1 MFQAEHGFVSKAAQ
15 GEFDIREDEE
25 QFVKLQ
31 DTLDLLIAAGY
42 FRARIKG
49 LSAFDKI
56 VGGLVWS
63 ISLCKYNVDVDLL
76 YSENST
82 IGQKIALTEK
92 IVQVLCQVQCPHS
105 IEPHQIQGL
114 DFVHIFPVVQW
125 LVRRVLECK
134 EKYGDEV
141 QNHSLYQF
149 HQTADVPEEPFV
161 PDLAR
166 SNPCRK
172 YRRRAGFQSANLME
186 DVRCT
191 LMEFDG
197 YSQAALA
204 SAAAKKKQSPETEG
218 EEEDDDDLFRAELA
232 AQQDLTDRALE
243 QLPEVVLEEKES
255 KPVEDE
261 HSSVEELKEQLA
273 QLTRENGFTEAELQE
288 EEEKYDELKV
298 ECNALESQ
306 LKQIKEATASVDEET
321 MKTIKE
327 LLAEHDEIK
336 ERDSHFKKQCKEELA
351 ILAGEVESLKAI
363 CEGSESEKESVTAHV
378 LNAKKADLLEQ
389 LQALRLDSANITR
402 EVAQLQRQ
410 LDSVPSNAEL
420 NQYQRRFIELYN
432 QMATRHRQTKQFFT
446 LHNTLLD
453 VRNFMKRE
461 IDLLN
466 SIDNSKHLASKDSY
480 KASFVENLDDILS
493 GIDDSLD
500 RLVLTVL
507 LPDLEQEARRPAK
520 EGSAERRARSPPGE
534 GTPLSQDLGRARERV
549 PAQRAT
555 EP

>member
-1 MFQAEHGFVSKAAQ
+1 MLQGEHGFVSKAAQ

-25 QFVKLQ
+25 QFAKLQ
-31 DTLDLLIAAGY
+31 DTVDLLIAAGY

-134 EKYGDEV
+134 EKYGDEA

-149 HQTADVPEEPFV
+149 HQSADVIEETSVSDQAKSSP
-161 PDLAR
+161 R
-166 SNPCRK
+166 RK
-172 YRRRAGFQSANLME
+172 YRRRAGFHSANLME

-204 SAAAKKKQSPETEG
+204 SAAAAKRKKTPDEQ
-218 EEEDDDDLFRAELA
+218 EEDDDDELFRAELA

-243 QLPEVVLEEKES
+243 QLPEIVLVEEEPLQS
-255 KPVEDE
+255 SEALP
-261 HSSVEELKEQLA
+261 SSVEELKEQLA

-288 EEEKYDELKV
+288 EEEKYDELKT
-298 ECNALESQ
+298 ECDTLESQ
-306 LKQIKEATASVDEET
+306 LKEIKEASESVDEET
-321 MKTIKE
+321 ITSIRE
-327 LLAEHDEIK
+327 LLVEHDEIK
-336 ERDSHFKKQCKEELA
+336 ERDSQFKKQCKEELA
-351 ILAGEVESLKAI
+351 ILSHEVESLKAI
-363 CEGSESEKESVTAHV
+363 CEGKKADKESVTAHI
-378 LNAKKADLLEQ
+378 LNQKKADLLEQ
-389 LQALRLDSANITR
+389 LKALRLDSADITR

-466 SIDNSKHLASKDSY
+466 SIDNSKHLTSKDSY

-500 RLVLTVL
+500 RISSKNKDVQTKKDQLSDEYSL
-507 LPDLEQEARRPAK
+507 LLEKERLYHKTLDEFKNECQQNEELRR
-520 EGSAERRARSPPGE
+520 
-534 GTPLSQDLGRARERV
+534 QM
-549 PAQRAT
+549 Q
-555 EP
+555 